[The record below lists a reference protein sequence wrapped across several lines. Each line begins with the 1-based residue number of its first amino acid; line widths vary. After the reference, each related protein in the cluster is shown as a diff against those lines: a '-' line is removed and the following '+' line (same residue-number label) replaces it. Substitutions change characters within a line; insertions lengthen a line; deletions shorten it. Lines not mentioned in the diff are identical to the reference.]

1 MTDAPPKSPA
11 RRARFWSSAILLCVF
26 ALGVVAGIGVAPL
39 LRPRPGALP
48 PSLEV
53 LGLRPEQR
61 GRIEAIIA
69 RHGPEV
75 DAALGDALPRLRAV
89 QERVAT
95 EIETELDAPQRAAF
109 RRERA
114 SHPGPPSR

>member
-1 MTDAPPKSPA
+1 MTDESPNREA
-11 RRARFWSSAILLCVF
+11 RRRRILSVALLLGAF
-26 ALGVVAGIGVAPL
+26 ALGLVAGVGVAPL
-39 LRPRPGALP
+39 LRSPPGHLP
-48 PSLEV
+48 PSLDA
-53 LGLRPEQR
+53 LHLRPEQR

-89 QERVAT
+89 QERVAL
-95 EIETELDAPQRAAF
+95 EIEAELDTSQRELF

-114 SHPGPPSR
+114 THPAPTPP